1 MKCQILTKEDLSPEK
16 IRTTADKIKH
26 YLLKPDCQFIYLLED
41 GQELQLCNVISD
53 LNKLKT
59 SDNKSFMGT
68 TLTRMRTAY
77 NLHFELKT
85 VLITGNDLSANG
97 VEVTTFA
104 KLLEILESDDNISLK
119 RADYHVII
127 DDEILSVNTLSELK
141 KYKDLKELVNQE
153 VSKLIQQTVFLNIGL
168 DIQKRSEIKMTI
180 MKDRFRQN
188 YSNLVAQVTLQKKF
202 LNSVLEAAKS
212 GVDEQG
218 YFNANNR
225 DVLIA
230 ALESSKLDI
239 NVRRN
244 LIDSLNS
251 NLKTDVW
258 NVLIDAL
265 AKVQLDAEGW
275 RNLIDAITTTD
286 FSSGNGKG
294 SPKLN
299 ISGYYRVKEI
309 LDALN
314 KTADELAKAKSRPIR
329 IGVMGTRNSGKSV
342 VINDLIHRDFA
353 PTSVELAT
361 PNTVKY
367 IPIAPSKKLTLHYD
381 DTIQEFDTDIKLKAF
396 IDAEFKKAAEK
407 NDEGSA
413 LPDMTIHYPC
423 NDLGY
428 EIWDTPGPNYAK
440 AGDYHRKKA
449 VACIREVDICI
460 FVIDYTQG
468 ATDDADKYL
477 REIYEVFKEN
487 NKFYSLFITVNKTDQ
502 IYTAEVEKS
511 VNRVVDNIRK
521 TLAEIKYNNVVVF
534 GTSALQSFY
543 LDKVIALIK
552 ADGATTEPF
561 VTETSIKT
569 LFDNHAEDDYLTI
582 TLIEFIES
590 AIRRLNRFHGIKD
603 ATEKELEAFSGM
615 PQLLRYTQYI
625 GQSKADMEIVNKVI
639 GNCEGQFTIVK
650 NALGV
655 VEYEELSD
663 EAKKYLEAVLPKV
676 NEMNKLASGIKG
688 KVENVVGGG
697 ETIISAQV
705 EAKRQAESIEDQSKY
720 QFRDEVD
727 LAMKNWHV
735 TENNIETLRR
745 DSENERN
752 KAFMNSFLNSVDN
765 VFQNTA
771 KEARQSVELLV
782 ETMSIYY
789 SNEIKK
795 ELQKLSLEIASKVNE
810 INATL
815 HKAGMPEIV
824 LPNFPVNV
832 QIKPPD
838 VKFNPEAVL
847 GSGTLKKAAENAVMR
862 FNRTGF
868 LKKFKQWLLGPKEK
882 ISVEHFKKNVAEQ
895 LKNIGNEQI
904 VNVFANLNN
913 QINNEINKNFML
925 FYEDCQETQ
934 EIYQTIFK
942 NTFRNILEV
951 LIQTG
956 ADIEE
961 IRRNIAMLKEI
972 DNRMQVFFGIWRNIR
987 MEDK

>member
-1 MKCQILTKEDLSPEK
+1 MKCDVLTKEMLSAEK
-16 IRTTADKIKH
+16 IKSTAEKIKH
-26 YLLKPDCQFIYLLED
+26 NLQVIHLLED
-41 GQELQLCNVISD
+41 GQNLRLCEVIND
-53 LNKLKT
+53 LSNLRT
-59 SDNKSFMGT
+59 HNNESFMGT
-68 TLTRMRTAY
+68 DLTKMRTAY
-77 NLHFELKT
+77 NLHFKLKT
-85 VLITGNDLSANG
+85 LLVTGNDLSAEG
-97 VEVTTFA
+97 VEVKTLA
-104 KLLEILESDDNISLK
+104 ELLELLESDDNISLK
-119 RADYHVII
+119 RTDYHIII
-127 DDEILSVNTLSELK
+127 DDEILSVNTLSELE
-141 KYKDLKELVNQE
+141 KYKALKELANQE
-153 VSKLIQQTVFLNIGL
+153 IANLIQQTVFLNIGL
-168 DIQKRSEIKMTI
+168 DIQKKSEIKMTI
-180 MKDRFRQN
+180 MKNRFRQN
-188 YSNLVAQVTLQKKF
+188 YASLVAQVTLQQKF

-212 GVDEQG
+212 GVDAQG

-225 DVLIA
+225 AVLIA
-230 ALESSKLDI
+230 TLESSKLDT
-239 NVRRN
+239 NVRQN
-244 LIDSLNS
+244 LVDSLNS
-251 NLKTDVW
+251 NLETDVW
-258 NVLIDAL
+258 DVLIDAL

-275 RNLIDAITTTD
+275 RILIDAITTTD

-299 ISGYYRVKEI
+299 TSGYHRVKEI

-314 KTADELAKAKSRPIR
+314 KTSDELAKAKSRPIR

-342 VINDLIHRDFA
+342 IINDLIHRDFA

-367 IPIAPSKKLTLHYD
+367 IPVAPGKKLTLYYN
-381 DTIQEFDTDIKLKAF
+381 DTVQEFDTDATLKAF
-396 IDAEFKKAAEK
+396 IDAEFKKAAK
-407 NDEGSA
+407 KKYEGSA

-423 NDLGY
+423 DNLGY
-428 EIWDTPGPNYAK
+428 ELWDTPGPNYAK

-460 FVIDYTQG
+460 FVMDYSQG

-477 REIYEVFKEN
+477 REI
-487 NKFYSLFITVNKTDQ
+487 LFITVNKTDE
-502 IYTAEVEKS
+502 IYTVEEEKS

-521 TLAEIKYNNVVVF
+521 TLTEIKYNNVVVF

-543 LDKVIALIK
+543 LDKVIALAK
-552 ADGATTEPF
+552 ADGATNKPF
-561 VTETSIKT
+561 INADVMNQLRSKHHKA
-569 LFDNHAEDDYLTI
+569 DAI
-582 TLIEFIES
+582 TKS
-590 AIRRLNRFHGIKD
+590 AIKFIRHTIEDLYDFHDILN
-603 ATEKELEAFSGM
+603 ATEREIEAFSGM

-625 GQSKADMEIVNKVI
+625 GQSKADMEIVNRVI

-650 NALGV
+650 SALSV
-655 VEYEELSD
+655 TEYEELSD
-663 EAKKYLEAVLPKV
+663 EAKGYLEAVLPKV
-676 NEMNKLASGIKG
+676 NEMNKLAGGIKD
-688 KVENVVGGG
+688 KIENVIGGM
-697 ETIISAQV
+697 ETIISAQD
-705 EAKRQAESIEDQSKY
+705 EAKRQAESIENQSKY

-745 DSENERN
+745 DSGNERN
-752 KAFMNSFLNSVDN
+752 KTFMNSFLNSVDN

-782 ETMSIYY
+782 ETMSMYY

-832 QIKPPD
+832 QIKPPN

-882 ISVEHFKKNVAEQ
+882 ISVDHFKKNVAEQ

-972 DNRMQVFFGIWRNIR
+972 DNQLQFFFGIWRNIR
-987 MEDK
+987 MEDE